1 VVLALRVLDPPRAG
15 CPALWRGCVLL
26 AAELPAEPVAEPL
39 AGSRCWR
46 TVPEFVVL
54 LPLPVAGVEGR
65 ATVPELVPLLR
76 VLDPLRLTWPLEP
89 VLGRAAGLA
98 LRLGEDMEGWLLR
111 GVAVPSP
118 LVLPAEPELLI
129 WGDGADIEEEGR
141 LPPLLR
147 ELPPPDPPRELLPPL
162 V

>member
-1 VVLALRVLDPPRAG
+1 MALRVLDPPRAG
-15 CPALWRGCVLL
+15 CPALGRACVLL
-26 AAELPAEPVAEPL
+26 AELPAGLEEPL

-46 TVPEFVVL
+46 TVVLPEFVVL
-54 LPLPVAGVEGR
+54 LPLPVAGVVGR
-65 ATVPELVPLLR
+65 ATLPEVVPLLR
-76 VLDPLRLTWPLEP
+76 VLDPLRLTWPLEL
-89 VLGRAAGLA
+89 VLGRAGLA
-98 LRLGEDMEGWLLR
+98 LRLEEDMEGWLLR

-129 WGDGADIEEEGR
+129 WVDGADIEEEGR